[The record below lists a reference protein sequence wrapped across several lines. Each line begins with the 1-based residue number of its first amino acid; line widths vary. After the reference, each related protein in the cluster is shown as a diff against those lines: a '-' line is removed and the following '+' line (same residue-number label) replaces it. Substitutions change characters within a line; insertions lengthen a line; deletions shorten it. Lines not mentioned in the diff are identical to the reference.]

1 MSSNEGV
8 ATFGKV
14 QNFMG
19 DIVNLDGLL
28 SAVRPME

>member
-1 MSSNEGV
+1 MSSAEGV

-19 DIVNLDGLL
+19 HIVNLVDLF
-28 SAVRPME
+28 SALGPME